1 MKRAN
6 HRHCNKIVRH
16 RAAFPNAASAA
27 YRYNKLVDYLLT
39 AAATLGM
46 VTAVL
51 FLVTL

>member
-1 MKRAN
+1 MRRAN
-6 HRHCNKIVRH
+6 HSRYSKAVHH
-16 RAAFPNAASAA
+16 HAAYPNAASAA

-39 AAATLGM
+39 GAATLGM